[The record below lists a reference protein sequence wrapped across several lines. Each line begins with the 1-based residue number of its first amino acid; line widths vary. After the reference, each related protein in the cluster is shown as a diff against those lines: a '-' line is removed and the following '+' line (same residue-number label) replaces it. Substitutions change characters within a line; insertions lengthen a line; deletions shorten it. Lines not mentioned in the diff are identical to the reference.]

1 MKSVSYYTIN
11 ITLLFNQ
18 SFNGSLSVA
27 LQIRKVY
34 PKIKD
39 LKNRQKKKER
49 RLKCKKYSVNTVKQ
63 KKEKELEKKKKT
75 DFQKYFNYQNALK

>member
-39 LKNRQKKKER
+39 LKNRQKKKG
-49 RLKCKKYSVNTVKQ
+49 
-63 KKEKELEKKKKT
+63 KKT
-75 DFQKYFNYQNALK
+75 KMQEIFSEYSKTKKRKRIGKEEKN